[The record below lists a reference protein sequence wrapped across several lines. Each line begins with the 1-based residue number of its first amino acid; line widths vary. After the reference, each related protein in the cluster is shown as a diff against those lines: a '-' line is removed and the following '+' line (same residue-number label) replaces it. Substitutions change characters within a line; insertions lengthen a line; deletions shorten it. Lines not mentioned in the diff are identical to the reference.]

1 MPGRCA
7 IWLDHSKAL
16 IVRFTPEGEADV
28 EEIESG
34 IEKMH
39 KTTGGA
45 GGRAPYHHGYVSKS
59 SEEERRHHQLS
70 KFYDRITG
78 KVGMCTKVVILG
90 SGLAK
95 QELNKAIESLPG
107 QRKPKLEVHPAEKMT
122 EKQLVALV
130 RKEFGVSPPL

>member
-16 IVRFTPEGEADV
+16 IVRFTPEGDANV
-28 EEIESG
+28 EEIRSG
-34 IEKMH
+34 IKGMH

-45 GGRAPYHHGYVSKS
+45 GTRAPNYHGYVSKS
-59 SEEERRHHQLS
+59 SEEERRHHQLT
-70 KFYDRITG
+70 KFYDRITS
-78 KVGMCTKVVILG
+78 KVGMCTKVMILG

-95 QELNKAIESLPG
+95 QELSKAMENLPG
-107 QRKPKLEVHPAEKMT
+107 QRKPRLEVHPAKKMT

-130 RKEFGVSPPL
+130 RKEFGVSRPL